1 MILRAVYRWFEN
13 WVDPFQEPKSLQP
26 PATVLGFLWH
36 YVGQA
41 KLAFVA
47 MLVIGGIA
55 PLIEA
60 GLFYFVGR
68 LVDILDQL
76 PSERSWHALWN
87 VAGPELVFMIATVLG
102 SAPSSRG
109 CRT

>member
-1 MILRAVYRWFEN
+1 MMFAVYRWFEN
-13 WVDPFQEPKSLQP
+13 WVYPFREPADLRP
-26 PATVLGFLWH
+26 PISVSGFLWH

-41 KLAFVA
+41 KVAFFA

-55 PLIEA
+55 PLVEA

-76 PSERSWHALWN
+76 PGERSWDALW
-87 VAGPELVFMIATVLG
+87 T
-102 SAPSSRG
+102 
-109 CRT
+109 

>member
-1 MILRAVYRWFEN
+1 MMTAVYRWFEN
-13 WVDPFQEPKSLQP
+13 WVYPFREPANLRP
-26 PATVLGFLWH
+26 PISVGGFLWH

-41 KLAFVA
+41 KFAFFA

-55 PLIEA
+55 PLVEA

-76 PSERSWHALWN
+76 PAERSWHALWAA
-87 VAGPELVFMIATVLG
+87 AGPELVFMAVVVLVIRTVVVGL
-102 SAPSSRG
+102 SA
-109 CRT
+109 